1 MEMSD
6 NEEQNYEEI
15 KIEVNEDNEIKE
27 EVGEDFN
34 DVKVELLEE

>member
-1 MEMSD
+1 MSD